1 MHEKYR
7 KVKKLL
13 LYRICSKCGNCDIK
27 EGFVMSERELAKQII
42 DKLPEYKISSL
53 LLFLRGIQFDDDIED
68 DLYCKKLVEEYLN
81 NPDPEKHETVTLE
94 ELAAREGI
102 AL

>member
-53 LLFLRGIQFDDDIED
+53 LLF
-68 DLYCKKLVEEYLN
+68 
-81 NPDPEKHETVTLE
+81 
-94 ELAAREGI
+94 
-102 AL
+102 